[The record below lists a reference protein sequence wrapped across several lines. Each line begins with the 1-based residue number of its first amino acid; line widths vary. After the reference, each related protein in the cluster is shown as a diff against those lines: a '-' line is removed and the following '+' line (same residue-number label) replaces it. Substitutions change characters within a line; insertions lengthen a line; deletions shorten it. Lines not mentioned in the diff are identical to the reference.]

1 MNYRQFEH
9 IFFSLALTII
19 LATMLVSMASQSS
32 LSEIL
37 GQALVV
43 PIVYASLHYGRQRG
57 LLMAFL
63 ATLAFILIKVNEGL
77 QPVSL
82 IDINKTYPI
91 FLRAIIF
98 GIVGVF
104 FGELAARAKYLLY
117 RLENQ
122 KHIDAVSSVYSRYH
136 LENLIKSFRYEYE
149 RYHHPFSVLVFEL
162 SWLAS
167 GTTLPSGSE
176 IKAKTGLFFKKNI
189 RGVDEAGNWD
199 GNTFL
204 VLMPHTVKKGALK
217 AANRLAFLAEQYF
230 KNSFSGKGVKV
241 NVKTTVLT
249 FPEEELT
256 INAMLE
262 NTEFNVVPLERQ
274 KLTSQT
280 LPNS

>member
-1 MNYRQFEH
+1 MSYRQFEH

-19 LATMLVSMASQSS
+19 LASMLLSMANQPS

-77 QPVSL
+77 KPAL
-82 IDINKTYPI
+82 LTNINSTYPI

-98 GIVGVF
+98 GVVGIF
-104 FGELAARAKYLLY
+104 FGELASRAKYLLY
-117 RLENQ
+117 SLENQ

-136 LENLIKSFRYEYE
+136 LENLIKSLRYEYD
-149 RYHHPFSVLVFEL
+149 RYRHPFSILVFEL

-167 GTTLPSGSE
+167 GTTLPSASE
-176 IKAKTGLFFKKNI
+176 IKAKAGLFFKKNI
-189 RGVDEAGNWD
+189 RGVDEAGSWD
-199 GNTFL
+199 NNTFL

-230 KNSFSGKGVKV
+230 KNSFFSKEVKI

-249 FPEEELT
+249 FPDEELT
-256 INAMLE
+256 INALLE
-262 NTEFNVVPLERQ
+262 KADFNIVPLEKQ
-274 KLTSQT
+274 KLSQS